1 MDYDFIMIILL
12 CVLVFALLV
21 TMILAWIR
29 VNKNVTNLNNSK
41 VITEYL
47 SDVSAELDVVRRTSL
62 TKDKNIATLKNTM
75 NSIASMQAASLYQS
89 QLLAIRQSWNNL
101 AIYTEIL
108 SRIRNLSAT
117 SSQSI
122 LYKQILSLVQETETI
137 SSQIKNDNMLAAIE
151 RRRMLESVKTRY
163 SGVAISIIN
172 KAILHV
178 DSNLQKVLDR
188 LQEILP
194 K

>member
-41 VITEYL
+41 VITECL

-188 LQEILP
+188 LQEIVP

>member
-89 QLLAIRQSWNNL
+89 QLLAIR
-101 AIYTEIL
+101 
-108 SRIRNLSAT
+108 
-117 SSQSI
+117 
-122 LYKQILSLVQETETI
+122 
-137 SSQIKNDNMLAAIE
+137 
-151 RRRMLESVKTRY
+151 
-163 SGVAISIIN
+163 
-172 KAILHV
+172 
-178 DSNLQKVLDR
+178 
-188 LQEILP
+188 
-194 K
+194 

>member
-163 SGVAISIIN
+163 IGVAISIIN

>member
-89 QLLAIRQSWNNL
+89 QLLAIRYSWNNL

-151 RRRMLESVKTRY
+151 RRRMLSQLKLDIAESLY
-163 SGVAISIIN
+163 
-172 KAILHV
+172 L
-178 DSNLQKVLDR
+178 
-188 LQEILP
+188 
-194 K
+194 